1 MGGTDMQNDALIMSK
16 ARCNMVK
23 ILPKRR
29 KTLNISKAYNVA
41 IPRGNSVARV
51 AAVIP

>member
-1 MGGTDMQNDALIMSK
+1 MSK
-16 ARCNMVK
+16 ARCNMAK

-29 KTLNISKAYNVA
+29 KTLNISKTYSVA
-41 IPRGNSVARV
+41 IPKGNAVARV